1 MIKPFHTPFFICLV
15 LLVTSCGTEGNKKQ
29 LSGSKQTATESEE
42 DKPKERLK
50 FDDIIGIRYT
60 EVKRRFSNN
69 LSFNELGFQQEPS
82 WIIEFQSQD
91 TVLAYSPVKERML
104 PFFLMY
110 DHGDVYNFAKEF
122 FRIKKISK
130 DSLVF
135 QRLHVEK
142 KKIASD
148 IKSDVNMTFYANSY
162 IEKVLK
168 TTAAQLQR
176 PTRADTAYIQ
186 DLTNKANQE
195 PGSANK
201 AFAGRQPVKFT
212 STSPLLS
219 VMKKSTVD
227 KMNGRTEAF
236 DYLFPK
242 YRIVISKAY
251 KDFAFEFKVV
261 VDAQGKMHLTNVG
274 YTGLT
279 EPEARE
285 KTIKAVIDVYLRNL
299 MKTEPGTTLGI
310 VHPSEITLV
319 VVGRKSGTKASQ

>member
-1 MIKPFHTPFFICLV
+1 MLQKNGG
-15 LLVTSCGTEGNKKQ
+15 SRSQTEDN
-29 LSGSKQTATESEE
+29 EE
-42 DKPKERLK
+42 EKPKERLK
-50 FDDIIGIRYT
+50 FDEILGIRYT

-69 LSFNELGFQQEPS
+69 LSFNELGFQQEPT

-91 TVLAYSPVKERML
+91 TVLAYSPVKEKML

-135 QRLHVEK
+135 QRLQVDK

-168 TTAAQLQR
+168 TNAAKLQQ
-176 PTRADTAYIQ
+176 PTKADTAYIQ
-186 DLTNKANQE
+186 KLADVANQD
-195 PGSANK
+195 PGNANK
-201 AFAGRQPVKFT
+201 SFAGRQPVKFT
-212 STSPLLS
+212 SNSPILT
-219 VMKKSTVD
+219 VVKKSTVD
-227 KMNGRTEAF
+227 RMIGRTEAF

-251 KDFAFEFKVV
+251 KDFAFEFKVN
-261 VDAQGKMHLTNVG
+261 VDAYGKMHLTDVG

-285 KTIKAVIDVYLRNL
+285 KTIKAVIEVYLKNL

-310 VHPSEITLV
+310 AHSSEITLV
-319 VVGRKSGTKASQ
+319 VVGRKSSTKQ

>member
-1 MIKPFHTPFFICLV
+1 MTKPLKPLLLV
-15 LLVTSCGTEGNKKQ
+15 LFSLSLFSCGNDSTKDKKTDR
-29 LSGSKQTATESEE
+29 STTVVEE
-42 DKPKERLK
+42 EENPKERLK
-50 FDDIIGIRYT
+50 FDEILGIRYT

-91 TVLAYSPVKERML
+91 TVLAYSPVKEKML

-135 QRLHVEK
+135 QRLQVDK

-162 IEKVLK
+162 IENVLK
-168 TTAAQLQR
+168 TTAAKLQQ
-176 PTRADTAYIQ
+176 PSKADTAYIQ
-186 DLTNKANQE
+186 KLTDIANQD
-195 PGSANK
+195 PSNAK
-201 AFAGRQPVKFT
+201 KSFAGRQPVKFT
-212 STSPLLS
+212 STSPVLS
-219 VMKKSTVD
+219 VVKKSTVD
-227 KMNGRTEAF
+227 RMNGRTEAF

-242 YRIVISKAY
+242 YRIVISNAY
-251 KDFAFEFKVV
+251 KDFAFEFKVN
-261 VDAQGKMHLTNVG
+261 VDAFGKMYLTNVG

-279 EPEARE
+279 EPQARE
-285 KTIKAVIDVYLRNL
+285 KTIKAVIDVYLKNL

-310 VHPSEITLV
+310 AHPSEITLV
-319 VVGRKSGTKASQ
+319 VVGRKSSTKPL

>member
-1 MIKPFHTPFFICLV
+1 LLV
-15 LLVTSCGTEGNKKQ
+15 LSFFCLNSCNQTSKKEDSRTSQ
-29 LSGSKQTATESEE
+29 IQQEE
-42 DKPKERLK
+42 EKPKERLK
-50 FDDIIGIRYT
+50 FDEILGIRYT

-82 WIIEFQSQD
+82 WIIEFKSQD
-91 TVLAYSPVKERML
+91 TVLAYSPVKKKML

-142 KKIASD
+142 KKISSD

-168 TTAAQLQR
+168 KTVGRLQQ
-176 PTRADTAYIQ
+176 PSKADTNYIER
-186 DLTNKANQE
+186 LTEKANQN
-195 PGSANK
+195 PGNPNT
-201 AFAGRQPVKFT
+201 AFAGRQPVQF
-212 STSPLLS
+212 SSLSPALT
-219 VMKKSTVD
+219 VVKKSTVD

-251 KDFAFEFKVV
+251 KDFAFEFKAV
-261 VDAQGKMHLTNVG
+261 VDAEGKMHLSDVG

-279 EPEARE
+279 TPEARK
-285 KTIKAVIDVYLRNL
+285 KTIEAVIDVYLQNL
-299 MKTEPGTTLGI
+299 MRTSPGSTLGI
-310 VHPSEITLV
+310 PHPSEVTLI
-319 VVGRKSGTKASQ
+319 VVGRKSSTKQ

>member
-1 MIKPFHTPFFICLV
+1 MIKLFYNTLLTTCV
-15 LLVTSCGTEGNKKQ
+15 LLICACAGNNDSVKDQKTGKEDTEV
-29 LSGSKQTATESEE
+29 AEE
-42 DKPKERLK
+42 KPKERLN

-135 QRLHVEK
+135 QRLHVQK
-142 KKIASD
+142 KKISSD
-148 IKSDVNMTFYANSY
+148 IKSDVNMTFYADHY
-162 IEKVLK
+162 IKNALK
-168 TTAAQLQR
+168 TTAEILQR
-176 PTRADTAYIQ
+176 PTKADTAYIK
-186 DLTNKANQE
+186 DLTEKANVN
-195 PGSANK
+195 PADSST
-201 AFAGRQPVKFT
+201 AFAGRQPAKLT
-212 STSPLLS
+212 SISELLS
-219 VMKKSTVD
+219 VTKKSTVD
-227 KMNGRTEAF
+227 RMNGRTEAF

-251 KDFAFEFKVV
+251 KDFAFEFKVNI
-261 VDAQGKMHLTNVG
+261 DAKGIMHLTNVG

-279 EPEARE
+279 EAKARE
-285 KTIKAVIDVYLRNL
+285 KTIKAVIDVYLKNL
-299 MKTEPGTTLGI
+299 MKTEPGSTLGI
-310 VHPSEITLV
+310 PHPSEVTLV
-319 VVGRKSGTKASQ
+319 VVGRKSGIKTN